1 MSDEIQERT
10 IGEIWADA
18 YDKMHKGVFNYKT
31 VKSIPSEWV
40 EENVI
45 LTGSVS
51 RFSGKF
57 SYDLSPYMRELIDIL
72 HPSNPIRVTSLM
84 KGAQSGGTQG
94 LVVPGMAWIIS
105 EHASS
110 ILFTAGD
117 QDLAKKTIEQRFDP
131 IMQSSG
137 LNDLIRSNVVRAQGQ
152 RSGDTSKSKEFLGG
166 NMIIEGTNNASKF
179 RFFSVKTVFIDDFD
193 AAPKADKKEGSLR
206 SLIEGRQTSFGN
218 LAKTFYIS
226 TPTETSISNIY
237 ETYLQGDQRKW
248 NWQCDSCDDWMP
260 MDWQIKLDDGTY
272 AGIVWK
278 LDKNLKLIENS
289 VHFKCPHC
297 GNLVDEKDKYKLNMN
312 GKWIATAEPNDKYMR
327 SYSMNSLIIPPG
339 FIGWNKLVTE
349 WLEAVPPNGQININ
363 KLKTFN
369 NIRLGLPFEERGKS
383 PNIMR
388 IMENTSDYDIGVVPN
403 LTCDADG
410 NGKIALISMAVD
422 LGGIMNNDIEDVRL
436 DWEILAHTSNGS
448 SYSIDHGSIG
458 TFKRGR
464 AKTQSEKNDDLS
476 REKLTYM
483 HGQSNSAWDRLEEI
497 IRKDLVDESGD
508 LYNIAITL
516 IDTGHFTKHAYEF
529 VNKFSGTGI
538 NVYGIKGSAELNFR
552 KLTKDTQPIKKS
564 TERSSLYLLQV
575 SQLKDELSQNMQLR
589 KSDDGTQLPGFMNFP
604 EPAKGKYSVKGFFR
618 HYESEERKEEKVN
631 GEVVGYSWKKKQS
644 SIENHFFD
652 VRVYNIAAKYIWID
666 LIKRSDPTKYK
677 NLDWALF
684 TEHLI

>member
-1 MSDEIQERT
+1 MSKEIQKRT
-10 IGEIWADA
+10 ISEIWSDA
-18 YDKMHKGVFNYKT
+18 YDNMHKGVFNYKT

-40 EENVI
+40 EENI
-45 LTGSVS
+45 LLTGSVS

-57 SYDLSPYMRELIDIL
+57 SYNLSPYMRELIDIL
-72 HPSNPIRVTSLM
+72 HPSNPVRVTSLM

-137 LNDLIRSNVVRAQGQ
+137 LKDLIRSNVVRAQGQ

-248 NWQCDSCDDWMP
+248 NWLCDSCDNWMP

-278 LDKNLKLIENS
+278 LDDKLKLIEDS
-289 VHFKCPHC
+289 VHYKCPHC
-297 GNLVDEKDKYKLNMN
+297 GNLIDEKDKYKLNLN

-339 FIGWNKLVTE
+339 FIGWNKLVSE

-403 LTCDADG
+403 LTCEADG
-410 NGKIALISMAVD
+410 NGKIALISMSVD

-464 AKTQSEKNDDLS
+464 SKTQSEKNDDMS

-483 HGQSNSAWDRLEEI
+483 HGQINSAWDKLEEI
-497 IRKDLVDESGD
+497 IRTDLIDESGD

-529 VNKFSGTGI
+529 VNKFIGTGI
-538 NVYGIKGSAELNFR
+538 NVYGIKGSAETSFR
-552 KLTKDTQPIKKS
+552 KLAKDTQPVKKS
-564 TERSSLYLLQV
+564 TERPSLYLLQV

-604 EPAKGKYSVKGFFR
+604 VPSNGKYSVKGFFK
-618 HYESEERKEEKVN
+618 HYESEERKEEKLN

-652 VRVYNIAAKYIWID
+652 VRVYNIAAKYIWLD

-684 TEHLI
+684 AEYLI